1 MSRLWP
7 AKVGKMLTAASMMLS
22 AAGCQDDGP
31 PAALQ
36 ADAARPAG
44 PPSAAA
50 LTVPH
55 TSGPASTATDA
66 PAEAASP
73 TSTRPVFDN
82 VAH

>member
-55 TSGPASTATDA
+55 T
-66 PAEAASP
+66 
-73 TSTRPVFDN
+73 
-82 VAH
+82 